1 MSRMNSEITNEKEEY
16 SSIDENSEKE
26 ALLIEDV
33 ERISKVISDEVVLEE
48 EIVEEK
54 EEKGK
59 IPEEIKTEI
68 TLLDVMQAI
77 DSLRNKMKN
86 VFEKLDVLVHTVNAL
101 ADSLNEIKN
110 IVLFLTHPRKSM
122 RIDIKEE
129 KEEKKDSLDKLL
141 QSIEDLLFSPT
152 ENEIVR
158 AIMVESALI
167 DLENILQKINEGK
180 ITISSDK
187 LEKAKR
193 LLNEL
198 SEEAMVI
205 RQRIIGEKS

>member
-1 MSRMNSEITNEKEEY
+1 MNSEITNEKEEY

>member
-122 RIDIKEE
+122 KIDIKEE

-205 RQRIIGEKS
+205 RQRIMGEKS